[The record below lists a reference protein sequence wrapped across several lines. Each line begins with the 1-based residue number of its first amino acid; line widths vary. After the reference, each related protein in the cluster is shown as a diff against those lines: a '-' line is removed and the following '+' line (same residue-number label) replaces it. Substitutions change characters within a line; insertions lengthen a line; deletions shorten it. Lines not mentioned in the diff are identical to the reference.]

1 MVAGDLSG
9 LTVLVIDDQEFV
21 VQHTRRILNRLGI
34 TRVHAAGSGESALEL
49 LDTAVD
55 KPHLIL
61 CDINMPDMDGVA
73 LLRHLGMRVSMYE
86 MKFGLIFVSG
96 VDERILATV
105 ETLGRSHHLYVLG
118 SIQKPVRSQALLEL
132 LQHFDPEHVEPQR
145 ASVQPI
151 TQEELLEGI
160 GTDRVRLFY
169 QPKVAISDGS
179 FVGVEALARWQHP
192 QRGLLGPDTFIPL
205 AEELGQIDTLT
216 ENVIRQALAQCARWQ
231 SAGERIRVAVNYSV
245 DSLVDLIQP
254 EFISNVAREYGVP
267 EELLTI
273 EMTETLVMHDA
284 AVIIEVLT
292 RMRLH
297 GVGLSLDDFGTGHA
311 TLERLQQIPF
321 TELKLDKSYVAG
333 ARSDPRARTILES
346 SVALGRGLGLKLV
359 AEGVEDQA
367 CWDIVRELGCDVA
380 QGFLIARPMPGDELL
395 QWLRDWRARSDAAG

>member
-1 MVAGDLSG
+1 MAVSDWSG
-9 LTVLVIDDQEFV
+9 LTVLVVDDQEFV
-21 VQHTRRILNRLGI
+21 VNHTCRVLTKMGINRILTACGGQDAL
-34 TRVHAAGSGESALEL
+34 AKLDSAR
-49 LDTAVD
+49 D

-73 LLRHLGMRVSMYE
+73 LLRHLGQRVSHSGMR
-86 MKFGLIFVSG
+86 FGLVFISG
-96 VDERILATV
+96 VDERILATT
-105 ETLGRSHHLYVLG
+105 EALGRSHNLYVLG
-118 SIQKPVRSQALLEL
+118 SIQKPVKSQALLDL
-132 LQHFDPEHVEPQR
+132 LRDFDPDHVQSSK
-145 ASVQPI
+145 ASVQPL
-151 TQEELLEGI
+151 THQELLEGI
-160 GTDRVRLFY
+160 GSDRLRLFY

-192 QRGLLGPDTFIPL
+192 ERGLLGPETFIPL
-205 AEELGQIDTLT
+205 AEQLGQVDVLT
-216 ENVIRQALAQCARWQ
+216 GNVIHQALAQCARWIA
-231 SAGERIRVAVNYSV
+231 AGESIHVALNYSV

-254 EFISNVAREYGVP
+254 EFISRAAAEHGVD

-284 AVIIEVLT
+284 AIIIEVLT

-321 TELKLDKSYVAG
+321 TEMKLDKSYVMG

-346 SVALGRGLGLKLV
+346 SVALGKGLGLKLV

-367 CWDIVRELGCDVA
+367 CWDLVQQLGCDVA
-380 QGFLIARPMPGDELL
+380 QGYLIARPMPGEDILP
-395 QWLRDWRARSDAAG
+395 WLRTWRARQDRKG

>member
-1 MVAGDLSG
+1 MTVTDWSG

-21 VQHTRRILNRLGI
+21 VNHTRRILNKIGFSRILTACSGQDALQRLDS
-34 TRVHAAGSGESALEL
+34 T
-49 LDTAVD
+49 DD
-55 KPHLIL
+55 KPQLIL

-73 LLRHLGMRVSMYE
+73 LLRHLGQRIGSSG
-86 MKFGLIFVSG
+86 MKFGLIFISG

-105 ETLGRSHHLYVLG
+105 EALGRSHNLYVLG
-118 SIQKPVRSQALLEL
+118 SIQKPVKSEALLHL
-132 LQHFDPEHVEPQR
+132 LGGFDPERAQPRR
-145 ASVQPI
+145 ASVPPLDAQ
-151 TQEELLEGI
+151 ELLAGI
-160 GTDRVRLFY
+160 GTGCVQLHY

-192 QRGLLGPDTFIPL
+192 ERGLLGPETFIPL
-205 AEELGQIDTLT
+205 AEQLGQIDLLT
-216 ENVIRQALAQCARWQ
+216 GNVIRQALAQCAQWQ
-231 SAGERIRVAVNYSV
+231 AAGERICVAVNYSV

-254 EFISNVAREYGVP
+254 EFISGVAAEHGVA

-273 EMTETLVMHDA
+273 EMTESLVMHDA

-321 TELKLDKSYVAG
+321 TEIKLDKSFVLG

-346 SVALGRGLGLKLV
+346 SVALGKGLGLKLV
-359 AEGVEDQA
+359 AEGVEDEA
-367 CWDIVRELGCDVA
+367 CWALVRELGCDVA
-380 QGFLIARPMPGDELL
+380 QGFLIARPMPGAELL
-395 QWLRDWRARSDAAG
+395 PWLQAWRARQDHAR